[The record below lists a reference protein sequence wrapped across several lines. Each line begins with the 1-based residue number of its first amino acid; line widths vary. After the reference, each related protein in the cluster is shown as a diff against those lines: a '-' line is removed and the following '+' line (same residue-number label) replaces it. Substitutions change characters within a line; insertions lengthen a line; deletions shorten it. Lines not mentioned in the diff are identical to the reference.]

1 MASQVNF
8 TKSLQKSF
16 IHKWRD
22 NTYPAQT
29 LIENC
34 REGKI
39 PKLILQDHH
48 HHANT
53 KTRQRH
59 HTHKKR
65 PISLRNIDAK
75 ILNKI
80 IANRIQ
86 QHLKKIIYYDQLVL
100 IPEMQRSF
108 NIYTSI
114 NVIDHINKLND
125 KNHMIIS
132 INVEKAFDKIQH
144 PFMNKTLQKVSI
156 KVT

>member
-8 TKSLQKSF
+8 TKSLWKNF

-34 REGKI
+34 RGGKT

-59 HTHKKR
+59 HTHTKR

-86 QHLKKIIYYDQLVL
+86 HLKKIIYYDQLVL
-100 IPEMQRSF
+100 IPEIQGFF
-108 NIYTSI
+108 NYIHI
-114 NVIDHINKLND
+114 NVIDHINKLKD
-125 KNHMIIS
+125 KNYMIIS
-132 INVEKAFDKIQH
+132 INVEKTFDKIQH

-156 KVT
+156 KGT